1 MSYQQQ
7 ESAVLSLILNK
18 ISSLNQLQDVN
29 TILGSTL
36 SEARNLTSAN
46 AGSIFLVQDGQLEFR
61 HVQNDTLFGKK
72 GAGAAHYRNVSIP
85 ISEESIVGFSAL
97 TKEILAID
105 DAYNIPL
112 DVPYRFN
119 GSFDRNNDYHTTSIL
134 VVPFVSLDNRKLV
147 GVMQLINAQDEQGQ
161 VTQFSEQSRIW
172 VRVFSN
178 NAAAIIE
185 RSMLN
190 HELILRMVKMA
201 ELHDP
206 EETGAHVQRVSAYS
220 VEIYKRWAEK
230 RKIPRAEIIKY
241 GDLLSRAAM
250 LHDAGK
256 VGIPDSILK
265 KPGPLT
271 VKEFEKMKLH
281 TVSGAALFT
290 NISSELDQM
299 THDIALHHHERWN
312 GKGYPGRLVQKGE
325 QMVREPLA
333 GAEIPLAARIVALA
347 DVFDA
352 LSSKRC
358 YKAPWDDEK
367 IYNEIRRDSGEYFD
381 PELVKAFFEI
391 TDILYAIQKKWLIA
405 D

>member
-1 MSYQQQ
+1 MSCQHQ
-7 ESAVLSLILNK
+7 EYAVLSLILNK
-18 ISSLNQLQDVN
+18 ISALNQLQDVN

-36 SEARNLTSAN
+36 FEARNLTSAD
-46 AGSIFLVQDGQLEFR
+46 AGSIFLVQDGRLEFR
-61 HVQNDTLFGKK
+61 HVQNDTLFGRK
-72 GAGAAHYRNVSIP
+72 GAGAARYRNVRIP
-85 ISEESIVGFSAL
+85 ISKESIVGFSAL
-97 TKEILAID
+97 TKEIVAID
-105 DAYNIPL
+105 DAYNISS

-119 GSFDRNNDYHTTSIL
+119 GSFDRKNNYHTTSIL
-134 VVPFVSLDNRKLV
+134 AVPLVSLDNRRLV
-147 GVMQLINAQDEQGQ
+147 GVMQLINAQDEQGR
-161 VTQFSEQSRIW
+161 VTQFSEQSKIW
-172 VRVFSN
+172 LRVFSN

-206 EETGAHVQRVSAYS
+206 EETGGHVQRVSAYS
-220 VEIYKRWAEK
+220 VEIYKHWAEK
-230 RKIPRAEIIKY
+230 RKIPQTEIIKY
-241 GDLLSRAAM
+241 SDLLSRAAM

-271 VKEFEKMKLH
+271 AKEFEEMKLH

-312 GKGYPGRLVQKGE
+312 GEGYPGRLIQEGK
-325 QMVREPLA
+325 QWVRKPLA
-333 GAEIPLAARIVALA
+333 GSDIPFAARIVALA

-358 YKAPWDDEK
+358 YKPPWDDEK
-367 IYNEIRRDSGEYFD
+367 IYTEISKDSGEYFD
-381 PELVKAFFEI
+381 PELVEIFFEI
-391 TDILYAIQKKWLIA
+391 TDILHAIQKKFT
-405 D
+405 

>member
-1 MSYQQQ
+1 MSCQQK
-7 ESAVLSLILNK
+7 EDTSLSLILNK
-18 ISSLNQLQDVN
+18 ISALNQLQDVN

-36 SEARNLTSAN
+36 SEARNLTSAD
-46 AGSIFLVQDGQLEFR
+46 AGSIFLVRDGELEFR
-61 HVQNDTLFGKK
+61 HVQNDTLFGKQD
-72 GAGAAHYRNVSIP
+72 AGAAHYRNVSIP

-97 TKEILAID
+97 TKEIVAID
-105 DAYNIPL
+105 DAYNIPSN
-112 DVPYRFN
+112 VPYKFN
-119 GSFDRNNDYHTTSIL
+119 GLFDRKNNYHTTSIL

-147 GVMQLINAQDEQGQ
+147 GVMQLINAQDEKGQ
-161 VTQFSEQSRIW
+161 VTQFSKHSRVW

-230 RKIPRAEIIKY
+230 RKIARAEIVKY
-241 GDLLSRAAM
+241 SDLLSRASM

-265 KPGPLT
+265 KPSRLT
-271 VKEFEKMKLH
+271 AEEFEEMKLH

-312 GKGYPGRLVQKGE
+312 GKGYPGRLVSEGVRKPLVGE
-325 QMVREPLA
+325 
-333 GAEIPLAARIVALA
+333 EIPFAARIVSLA

-358 YKAPWDDEK
+358 YKAPWDNEK
-367 IYNEIRRDSGEYFD
+367 VYDEIRKDSGEYFD
-381 PELVKAFFEI
+381 PELVEAFFEI
-391 TDILYAIQKKWLIA
+391 TDILHAIQKKFT
-405 D
+405 

>member
-1 MSYQQQ
+1 MDKQQQ
-7 ESAVLSLILNK
+7 DNSILSVILNK
-18 ISSLNQLQDVN
+18 ISALNQLQDVN
-29 TILGSTL
+29 TILDATL
-36 SEARNLTSAN
+36 SEARNLTHAD
-46 AGSIFLVQDGQLEFR
+46 AGSIFLVKDGQLEFR

-72 GAGAAHYRNVSIP
+72 GAGAARYKNASVSI
-85 ISEESIVGFSAL
+85 SENSIVGFSAL
-97 TKEILAID
+97 TKKVVTID
-105 DAYNIPL
+105 DAYNIPS

-119 GSFDRNNDYHTTSIL
+119 KSFDRRNCYRTTSIL
-134 VVPFVSLDNRKLV
+134 AVPLVSLDNRALV
-147 GVMQLINAQDEQGQ
+147 GVIQLINAQDEQGQ
-161 VTQFSEQSRIW
+161 VTQFSEQSKMW

-178 NAAAIIE
+178 NASAIIE

-230 RKIPRAEIIKY
+230 RNIPRAEITKY
-241 GDLLSRAAM
+241 SDLLSRAAL

-271 VKEFEKMKLH
+271 DEEFEQIKNH

-299 THDIALHHHERWN
+299 THDIVLHHHERWN
-312 GKGYPGRLVQKGE
+312 GQGYPGRLVEEGKSK
-325 QMVREPLA
+325 RSPLA
-333 GAEIPLAARIVALA
+333 GQEIPFAARIVALA

-352 LSSKRC
+352 LSSERC
-358 YKAPWDDEK
+358 YKAPWDDQK
-367 IYNEIRRDSGEYFD
+367 IYNEIRKDSGEYFD
-381 PELVKAFFEI
+381 PELVEAFFEI
-391 TDILYAIQKKWLIA
+391 TDILHAIQKKFT
-405 D
+405 